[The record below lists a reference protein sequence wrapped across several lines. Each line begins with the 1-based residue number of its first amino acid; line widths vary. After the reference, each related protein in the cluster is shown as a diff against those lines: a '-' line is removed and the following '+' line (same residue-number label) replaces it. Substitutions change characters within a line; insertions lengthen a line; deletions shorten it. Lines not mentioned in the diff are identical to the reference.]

1 MRTTVLRALLLL
13 VAALPLTGYFRAPAA
28 KGGVFNRTSARKLS
42 LSDQLKLG
50 LRARNSDDRAYIGRV
65 VQAVERGKIPR
76 RLVNAAYNYARRRRA
91 NYPLPYFRRALEI
104 LTARRC

>member
-1 MRTTVLRALLLL
+1 MRATVFRAL
-13 VAALPLTGYFRAPAA
+13 VMFATALPLTGYFRATAT
-28 KGGVFNRTSARKLS
+28 GGVFNRTSARKLS

-50 LRARNSDDRAYIGRV
+50 LRARNSEDRAYIERV
-65 VQAVERGKIPR
+65 VKSVEQGKLPR
-76 RLVNAAYNYARRRRA
+76 RLVNAAYSYARRRRA

>member
-1 MRTTVLRALLLL
+1 MRTTIFRALLML
-13 VAALPLTGYFRAPAA
+13 VAALPLTGYFRATAT
-28 KGGVFNRTSARKLS
+28 GGVFNRTAARKLS

-50 LRARNSDDRAYIGRV
+50 LRARNLEDRAYIERV
-65 VQAVERGKIPR
+65 VKSVERGKIPR

-104 LTARRC
+104 LIARRC